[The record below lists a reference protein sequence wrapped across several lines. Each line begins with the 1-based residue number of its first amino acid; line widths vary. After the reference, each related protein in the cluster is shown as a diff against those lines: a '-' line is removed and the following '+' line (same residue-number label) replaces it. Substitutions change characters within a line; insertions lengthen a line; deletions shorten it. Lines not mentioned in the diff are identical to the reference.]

1 LPLSFHLRFHLAR
14 QLQVRYYFLMIIAI
28 SLGIAFIVPLVFLF
42 FVRRFD
48 LFGTGKYHFNLIT
61 LAGGAFAYWLAAN
74 INTWVLT
81 EGWATREQVIRIIAP
96 IVEELLKSLIL
107 VYLVRR
113 ADFNFIVDGAIYGF
127 GAGIGFAIFE
137 NYEYVMGHSEIALT
151 VAVARVFST
160 NLVHATAS
168 GMIGTVLAYQ
178 RSRIS
183 WDKWIVV
190 FFGYV
195 FSTVIHMGF
204 NTMVNEGAL
213 LVFAFLFGG
222 AGLAII
228 WFTIRRGL
236 NIQKEWVAEKL
247 GMADRTTKEEMKVV
261 SNIDTINEILSPV
274 EKRFGSQKA
283 SLVRNLVYKQAE
295 IGIKRKLLET
305 TPSESKRKEMTEI
318 IATLVQ
324 DTNDLRNQIGTYCM
338 ILVREVYL
346 GQDTQVWNLLNARIA
361 AAGLGQ
367 KGGGLWDRVNVRMK
381 ESNETQE
388 EQP

>member
-1 LPLSFHLRFHLAR
+1 
-14 QLQVRYYFLMIIAI
+14 MIIAI
-28 SLGIAFIVPLVFLF
+28 SLGIASVVPLIFLFIV
-42 FVRRFD
+42 RKFD
-48 LFGTGKYHFNLIT
+48 LFGTGKYHFNLLT
-61 LAGGAFAYWLAAN
+61 LIGGGLAYWLAAN
-74 INTWVLT
+74 LNTLLIS
-81 EGWATREQVIRIIAP
+81 EGWATREQVIKIFAP
-96 IVEELLKSLIL
+96 ILEEILKSLIL
-107 VYLVRR
+107 IYLVRR

-137 NYEYVMGHSEIALT
+137 NYEYVIGHSEIAFT

-160 NLVHATAS
+160 NLVHAAAS

-178 RSRIS
+178 RSRLS

-195 FSTVIHMGF
+195 FSTVMHMGF

-222 AGLAII
+222 SGLAII

-247 GMADRTTKEEMKVV
+247 GIADRTTKEEMKVV

-274 EKRFGSQKA
+274 EKRFGSHKA
-283 SLVRNLVYKQAE
+283 SLVRSLIYKQAE
-295 IGIKRKLLET
+295 IGIKRKLLEA
-305 TPSESKRKEMTEI
+305 TPSASKSKEMNDI
-318 IATLVQ
+318 IDALVE
-324 DTNDLRNQIGTYCM
+324 DTNILRNQIGTYCM

-346 GQDTQVWNLLNARIA
+346 GQDIQVWNLLNARIA